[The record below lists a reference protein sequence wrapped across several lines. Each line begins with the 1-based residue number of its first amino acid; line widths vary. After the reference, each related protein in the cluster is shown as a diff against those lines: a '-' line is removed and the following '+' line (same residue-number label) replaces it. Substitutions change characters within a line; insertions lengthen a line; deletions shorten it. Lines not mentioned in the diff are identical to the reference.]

1 MKGGLVRSSRLE
13 SPVLVPLDRKEYRI
27 LIDICMLGTCGMM
40 PLPGR
45 WLSCALIRCGS
56 TLTLVDCGEGTQIP
70 WKSLGWGFRQLGAIC
85 FTHMHA
91 DHVAGL
97 PGVLFMVAHAG
108 RTEPLDIYGPPGTTY
123 IVEGLRRI
131 VPELPFPVQLHELKS
146 GEHFSLPGGLRGSC
160 VAAAHGV
167 PCLAYRFELGRN
179 PAFLPEQAQALGLPV
194 QLWSRLQRG
203 EIVEYNGQKITPAEV
218 LGPPRRGISLAFI
231 TDTRPTKQ
239 LSTFAHDV
247 DLLICESMYD
257 EPGDLLLAK
266 SNAHMLAEES
276 AAIASAAR
284 AHSLILTH
292 FSPKIVDTSRAER
305 AARQIFAN
313 TRAARDGMV
322 VTLDYPPS

>member
-1 MKGGLVRSSRLE
+1 
-13 SPVLVPLDRKEYRI
+13 
-27 LIDICMLGTCGMM
+27 MM

-85 FTHMHA
+85 LTHMHA

-108 RTEPLDIYGPPGTTY
+108 RTEPLDIYGPPGTNY
-123 IVEGLRRI
+123 VVDGLRRI
-131 VPELPFPVQLHELKS
+131 VPELPFPLQIRELKS
-146 GEHFSLPGGLRGSC
+146 GEQFSLPGELRGSC

-167 PCLAYRFELGRN
+167 PCLAYRFELERN

-203 EIVEYNGQKITPAEV
+203 ESVEYNGQTITPSQV

-231 TDTRPTKQ
+231 TDSRPALQ
-239 LSTFAHDV
+239 LSAFAHDV

-257 EPGDLLLAK
+257 DPEDLPLAK
-266 SNAHMLAEES
+266 AHAHMLAEE
-276 AAIASAAR
+276 AAEIAQAAG
-284 AHSLILTH
+284 AHSLLLTH
-292 FSPKIVDTSRAER
+292 FSPKITDPSGPEKV
-305 AARQIFAN
+305 ARRVFAN
-313 TRAARDGMV
+313 TRAARDGMII
-322 VTLDYPPS
+322 TLEYPS

>member
-1 MKGGLVRSSRLE
+1 
-13 SPVLVPLDRKEYRI
+13 
-27 LIDICMLGTCGMM
+27 MM

-85 FTHMHA
+85 LTHMHA

-108 RTEPLDIYGPPGTTY
+108 RTEPLDIYGPPGTNY
-123 IVEGLRRI
+123 VVDGLRRI
-131 VPELPFPVQLHELKS
+131 VPELPFPVQMHELKS
-146 GEHFSLPGGLRGSC
+146 GEQFSLPGELRGSC
-160 VAAAHGV
+160 VAAAHGI
-167 PCLAYRFELGRN
+167 PCLAYRFELERN

-203 EIVEYNGQKITPAEV
+203 ESVEYNGQTITPSQV

-231 TDTRPTKQ
+231 TDSRPTRQ
-239 LSTFAHDV
+239 LSAFARDV

-257 EPGDLLLAK
+257 DPEDLPLAK
-266 SNAHMLAEES
+266 AHAHMLAEE
-276 AAIASAAR
+276 AAEIAR
-284 AHSLILTH
+284 AAGTHSLLLTH
-292 FSPKIVDTSRAER
+292 FSPKITDPSGPEKV
-305 AARQIFAN
+305 ARRVFAN
-313 TRAARDGMV
+313 TRAARDGMII
-322 VTLDYPPS
+322 TLEYPS